1 MTNLLFPTLFF
12 GDAED
17 EMRNDGSVSVTVTKV
32 MVRPNTDPV
41 VQVMTDAKLH
51 LAGGRRT
58 QCNGQEIVN
67 TFVKSS
73 LDLVIIIFL
82 CITQ

>member
-1 MTNLLFPTLFF
+1 MTILLFPTLFF

-73 LDLVIIIFL
+73 IDLAIIIFL

>member
-17 EMRNDGSVSVTVTKV
+17 EMRNDGSVSVNVTKV

-73 LDLVIIIFL
+73 LDLAIIIFL

>member
-73 LDLVIIIFL
+73 LDLAIIIFL
-82 CITQ
+82 CITA

>member
-17 EMRNDGSVSVTVTKV
+17 EMRNDGSVTVTKV

-73 LDLVIIIFL
+73 LDLAIIIFL

>member
-51 LAGGRRT
+51 LAVGRRT

-73 LDLVIIIFL
+73 LDLAIIIFL

>member
-17 EMRNDGSVSVTVTKV
+17 EMRNDGSVTVTKV

-41 VQVMTDAKLH
+41 VKVMTDAKLH

-73 LDLVIIIFL
+73 LDLAIIIFL

>member
-73 LDLVIIIFL
+73 LDLAIIIFL

>member
-1 MTNLLFPTLFF
+1 MTNLLFPTTLFF

-17 EMRNDGSVSVTVTKV
+17 EMRNDGSVTVTKV
-32 MVRPNTDPV
+32 IVRPNTDPV

-73 LDLVIIIFL
+73 LDLAIIIFL

>member
-12 GDAED
+12 GDEDAED
-17 EMRNDGSVSVTVTKV
+17 EMRNDGSVTVTKV

-73 LDLVIIIFL
+73 LDLAIIIFL

>member
-1 MTNLLFPTLFF
+1 MFF

-17 EMRNDGSVSVTVTKV
+17 EMRNDGSVTVTKV

-73 LDLVIIIFL
+73 LDLAIIIFL

>member
-1 MTNLLFPTLFF
+1 MIIDQPVISYFVF

-17 EMRNDGSVSVTVTKV
+17 EMRNDGSVTVTKV

-73 LDLVIIIFL
+73 LDLAIIIFL

>member
-51 LAGGRRT
+51 LAGDAH
-58 QCNGQEIVN
+58 NAM
-67 TFVKSS
+67 VKR
-73 LDLVIIIFL
+73 L
-82 CITQ
+82 

>member
-1 MTNLLFPTLFF
+1 MFF

-32 MVRPNTDPV
+32 MVRPNTDSV

-67 TFVKSS
+67 MFVKSEGEES
-73 LDLVIIIFL
+73 I
-82 CITQ
+82 

>member
-17 EMRNDGSVSVTVTKV
+17 EMRNDRSATVTKV

-41 VQVMTDAKLH
+41 VKVMTDAKLH

-73 LDLVIIIFL
+73 LDLAIIIFL

>member
-1 MTNLLFPTLFF
+1 MFF

-41 VQVMTDAKLH
+41 VKVMTDAKLH
-51 LAGGRRT
+51 LAGDAH
-58 QCNGQEIVN
+58 NAM
-67 TFVKSS
+67 VKR
-73 LDLVIIIFL
+73 L
-82 CITQ
+82 

>member
-17 EMRNDGSVSVTVTKV
+17 EMRNDGSATVTKV

-73 LDLVIIIFL
+73 LDLAIIIFL

>member
-1 MTNLLFPTLFF
+1 MFF
-12 GDAED
+12 GDTED
-17 EMRNDGSVSVTVTKV
+17 EMRNDGSVTVTKV

-67 TFVKSS
+67 TFVKSEGEES
-73 LDLVIIIFL
+73 I
-82 CITQ
+82 

>member
-17 EMRNDGSVSVTVTKV
+17 EMRNDGSVTVTKV

-73 LDLVIIIFL
+73 LDLAINIFL